1 MKLVQ
6 LDEKIFDEFSKE
18 HVLGTFYQTS
28 SYAKV
33 MKEQGMQYLYLGM
46 ISDSNKIKAATLVLV
61 QEKKSI
67 FGKIRNAYCP
77 RGFLIDYDDLEL
89 LKLWSSELKKYLKKQ
104 KIVYLRVDPP
114 IENVKRLD
122 TGEIDYNGFNNYHV
136 IENLNASGFKHLGF
150 NKGFETLK
158 PRWNVILRVKGSS
171 KDVFE
176 EFGKDIKSKIRKS
189 QNMGVNVIKGTSE
202 DLQKFYSYVAK
213 KHTRNLKYYQDFYK
227 IFKENDMCELYFAHL
242 DSQKF
247 LERSREQYDE
257 ELIRNNALLEQM
269 QNNKQGSLES
279 IINKKMVSDAAIS
292 QYKENIVTATK
303 VLGLYPEGI
312 TLSTSFIIK
321 YKSEIFFLIDGFNK
335 NSEIVTSTNL
345 LRYEIMK
352 HYIDK
357 GYNIINMNG
366 ITGNFNPK
374 NKYYGLY
381 KSKIG
386 YGGDVVEYI
395 GEFDLVI
402 KRFIYNIYRYIK
414 PLQSYL
420 KKDMKE

>member
-1 MKLVQ
+1 MRLVQ
-6 LDEKIFDEFSKE
+6 LDEKVFDEFSKE

-28 SYAKV
+28 RYAKV
-33 MKEQGMQYLYLGM
+33 MAEQGMQYLYLGM
-46 ISDSNKIKAATLVLV
+46 ISDSNKIKAATLVLI

-158 PRWNVILRVKGSS
+158 PRWNVILCVKGSS

-176 EFGKDIKSKIRKS
+176 GFGKDIKSKIRKS

-321 YKSEIFFLIDGFNK
+321 YKNEIFFLIDGFNK

-386 YGGDVVEYI
+386 YGGNVVEYI

-402 KRFIYNIYRYIK
+402 KGFIYNIYRYIK

>member
-1 MKLVQ
+1 MRLVE
-6 LDEKIFDEFSKE
+6 LEENIFDEFSKN
-18 HVLGTFYQTS
+18 HKLGTFYQTS

-33 MKEQGMQYLYLGM
+33 MAEQGMKYIYIGM
-46 ISDSNKIKAATLVLV
+46 ISDSNKIKAATLVLI
-61 QEKKSI
+61 QEKKSL
-67 FGKIRNAYCP
+67 FGHIKNAYCP

-114 IENVKRLD
+114 IENVKRLQ

-136 IENLNASGFKHLGF
+136 IENLAASGFKHLGF

-158 PRWNVILRVKGSS
+158 PRWNVILRVKGTSE
-171 KDVFE
+171 DVFE
-176 EFGKDIKSKIRKS
+176 NFGKDIKSKIRKS

-202 DLQKFYSYVAK
+202 DLQMFYSYVAK
-213 KHTRNLKYYQDFYK
+213 KHIRNLKYYQDFYR
-227 IFKENDMCELYFAHL
+227 IFKDSDMCEIYFTHL
-242 DSQKF
+242 DTQKF
-247 LERSREQYDE
+247 LERSRQQYDE
-257 ELIRNNALLEQM
+257 ELIRNNSLLEQM

-279 IINKKMVSDAAIS
+279 IVNRKMVSDAALS
-292 QYKENIVTATK
+292 QYKENIVVATK

-321 YKSEIFFLIDGFNK
+321 YKNEIFFLIDGFNK
-335 NSEIVTSTNL
+335 KSEIVTSTNL
-345 LRYEIMK
+345 LRFSVMK

-357 GYNIINMNG
+357 GYNVINMNG

-402 KRFIYNIYRYIK
+402 KGFIYNIYRYIK

>member
-6 LDEKIFDEFSKE
+6 LEEKEFDEFSKNHE
-18 HVLGTFYQTS
+18 LSTFYQTS
-28 SYAKV
+28 QYARL
-33 MKEQGMQYLYLGM
+33 MTEQGMKALFIGM
-46 ISDSNKIKAATLVLV
+46 ISDSNKIKAATLILI

-77 RGFLIDYDDLEL
+77 RGFLIDYEDLEL

-114 IENVKRLD
+114 IENVKRFP

-136 IENLNASGFKHLGF
+136 IENLVASGFKHLGF
-150 NKGFETLK
+150 NKAFETLK

-171 KDVFE
+171 ETVYE
-176 EFGKDIKSKIRKS
+176 NFGKDIKSKIRKA
-189 QNMGVNVIKGTSE
+189 QNLGVSIIKGTSE
-202 DLQKFYSYVAK
+202 DLNKFYSYVAK
-213 KHTRNLKYYQDFYK
+213 KHTRNLKYYQDFYR
-227 IFKENDMCELYFAHL
+227 IFKDADMCELYFAHL
-242 DSQKF
+242 DPQKY
-247 LERSREQYDE
+247 LEKSREQYDN
-257 ELIRNNALLEQM
+257 ELIKNNELLEQI
-269 QNNKQGSLES
+269 QNNNQGSLES
-279 IINKKMVSDAAIS
+279 IINRKMLSDTALS
-292 QYKENIVTATK
+292 QYKENIVVATK
-303 VLGLYPEGI
+303 ILGLYPEGI
-312 TLSTSFIIK
+312 TLSTAFIIK
-321 YKSEIFFLIDGFNK
+321 YKKEIFFLIDGFNK
-335 NSEIVTSTNL
+335 QSEIITSTNL
-345 LRYEIMK
+345 LRWSIME

-357 GYNIINMNG
+357 GYKVINMNG

-395 GEFDLVI
+395 GEFDLVV
-402 KRFIYNIYRYIK
+402 KGFIYGIYRYIK

>member
-1 MKLVQ
+1 MRLVQ
-6 LDEKIFDEFSKE
+6 LDEKVFDEFSKE

-28 SYAKV
+28 RYAKV
-33 MKEQGMQYLYLGM
+33 MAEQGMQYLYLGM
-46 ISDSNKIKAATLVLV
+46 ISDSNKIKAATLVLI

-176 EFGKDIKSKIRKS
+176 GFGKDIKSKIRKS

-321 YKSEIFFLIDGFNK
+321 YKNEIFFLIDGFNK

-386 YGGDVVEYI
+386 YGGNVVEYI

-402 KRFIYNIYRYIK
+402 KGFIYNIYRYIK

>member
-6 LDEKIFDEFSKE
+6 LDERVFDEFSKE

-33 MKEQGMQYLYLGM
+33 MAEQGMQYLYLGM
-46 ISDSNKIKAATLVLV
+46 ISDSNKIKAATLVLI

-176 EFGKDIKSKIRKS
+176 GFGKDIKSKIRKS

-227 IFKENDMCELYFAHL
+227 IFKQNDMCELYFAHL

-303 VLGLYPEGI
+303 ILGLYPEGI

-321 YKSEIFFLIDGFNK
+321 YKNEIFFLIDGFNK
-335 NSEIVTSTNL
+335 KSEIVTSTNL

-402 KRFIYNIYRYIK
+402 KGFIYNIYRYIK